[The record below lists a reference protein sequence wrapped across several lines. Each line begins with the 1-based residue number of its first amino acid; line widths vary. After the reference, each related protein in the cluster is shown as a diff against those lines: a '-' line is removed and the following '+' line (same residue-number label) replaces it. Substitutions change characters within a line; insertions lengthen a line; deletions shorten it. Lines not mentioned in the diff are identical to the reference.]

1 MNNPFEPILNFIKNK
16 EVYGPILTILICYI
30 IYQIIKTIIT
40 NIMKKPTKLQISEY
54 SRKKTI
60 TVMHLF
66 TNVVKYAIFIIG
78 LVIILQIY
86 GIDTTSI
93 LASLGV
99 LSAVLGLAFQDAL
112 KDFIGGV
119 SIILENYYIVG
130 DTIRYKDFQ
139 GKVIELGL
147 KSTKVRNFNNEVLI
161 IANRNVTEV
170 VNLSQSKSNI
180 IITIPVAYE
189 IKTDKVEK
197 SIEKIM
203 EKLKEIKDVDS
214 TTIKYLGIDA
224 LAESSV
230 NYLVS
235 FQTPQ
240 DKQWQARRD
249 ALKVIKDTFEEDKIK
264 IPYNQIEVHNG

>member
-1 MNNPFEPILNFIKNK
+1 MNNPFEPFLNFIKNK
-16 EVYGPILTILICYI
+16 EVYGPIITIIVCYI
-30 IYQIIKTIIT
+30 IYQIIKKIIT
-40 NIMKKPTKLQISEY
+40 KILKRPTKLHLSEY
-54 SRKKTI
+54 SKKKTV
-60 TVMHLF
+60 TVIHLIN
-66 TNVVKYAIFIIG
+66 NVIKYAIFAIG
-78 LVIILQIY
+78 TIIILQIY

-130 DTIRYKDFQ
+130 DVIRYKDFQ

-147 KSTKVRNFNNEVLI
+147 KSTKVQSFNNEILV

-170 VNLSQSKSNI
+170 INISQSKSNI

-189 IKTDKVEK
+189 LKTSKVEK

-203 EKLKEIKDVDS
+203 DKLKENDIIDS
-214 TTIKYLGIDA
+214 ESIKYLGIDE
-224 LAESSV
+224 LSESSV
-230 NYLVS
+230 NYMICFLAA
-235 FQTPQ
+235 Q
-240 DKQWQARRD
+240 DKQAQARRD
-249 ALKVIKDTFEEDKIK
+249 ALKIIKDTFEVDKIK